1 MFSWAW
7 ERILWCILYC
17 WIRNTSGRLES
28 VLVELNPNQTME
40 GPQDQTTRIYL
51 WVSHSSTFRSMM
63 DYLNPK
69 IMPSPS
75 SFIPQI
81 EYAKVCSQLVPLLSI
96 FRGCQGENPYTH
108 LKEIEEI
115 CSTLISRLECLHEP
129 NENEAFFSSNFERQS
144 KNLV

>member
-1 MFSWAW
+1 
-7 ERILWCILYC
+7 
-17 WIRNTSGRLES
+17 
-28 VLVELNPNQTME
+28 
-40 GPQDQTTRIYL
+40 
-51 WVSHSSTFRSMM
+51 MM

-69 IMPSPS
+69 RMPSPS

-115 CSTLISRLECLHEP
+115 FSTLISRLECLHEP
-129 NENEAFFSSNFERQS
+129 NENEAFFSSNFERQ
-144 KNLV
+144 KQKPGLTHWGQRIYRPRMNFKLWRQEKCVMKYQR